1 MAKKSNMDGL
11 DLDTLSGR
19 LAYAIKIK
27 GPKFISENT
36 SMSIAQA
43 NRLSA
48 QKTGTTLESAAEIAI
63 ATGFE
68 LKWIALGK
76 GPMMTLTEFVFHTDP
91 FTEIAALDDSQKIN
105 MAFDPEFLQNGL
117 DVKPEDCRIWDIDY
131 KANLKG
137 LERGHTVLID
147 TRNQKKSGL
156 LLVETNNQKRIVDA
170 LINMDCSVTIT
181 MDNEVIQTLTAEQ
194 FTDLVILGEVIWHGG
209 QS

>member
-1 MAKKSNMDGL
+1 MAKKSNMEGL

-36 SMSIAQA
+36 NISIAQA

-76 GPMMTLTEFVFHTDP
+76 GPMMTDNELWEHTST
-91 FTEIAALDDSQKIN
+91 FKEIVALDESQKIN
-105 MAFDPEFLQNGL
+105 LSFEPEFLEKDLG
-117 DVKPEDCRIWDIDY
+117 VKVEECRIWQVDY

-137 LERGHTVLID
+137 LERGHTVLLD

-170 LINMDCSVTIT
+170 LINMDSSVTIT

-194 FTDLVILGEVIWHGG
+194 FKDLVIIGEVIWQGG